1 MLLTT
6 VIGISEKLESN
17 MGKDY
22 LGADQRKAAH
32 KDDKEEKEIK
42 VLDEGDIALMKTYG
56 QGQYTKALKQVYS
69 SLRSKVCITFII
81 LHVRLRQ
88 ISRKSPSESMNLPAS
103 RSLTLVLLPL
113 HSGILQL
120 TNRVYNQNNLY
131 KLPDVPRLSMLTLT
145 IQSK

>member
-6 VIGISEKLESN
+6 VIGISEKLDQN

-120 TNRVYNQNNLY
+120 TNRVYSQNNLY
-131 KLPDVPRLSMLTLT
+131 KLPDVPRLSMLTLM